1 MGKITLFYKYV
12 NLSDPQAV
20 MMWQRA
26 LCEKLE
32 LTGRILIGT
41 EGING
46 TVGGSERS
54 IRCYVREMKQ
64 YAPFKNIDFKFSL
77 CQNQPFEH
85 LTVKVRKE
93 IVALGID
100 PEQLTPE
107 QGGKHLSPK
116 QVHELLQ
123 SKPDDLIVLDT
134 RNECEIAIGKFEGAI
149 DPKIQ
154 HFRDFPKYIE
164 DNLAQFKDKQV
175 LMYCTGGIRCER
187 ATSVLQVK
195 NGAKAVYQI
204 KGGIHSYAENYPN
217 GFFRGKNY
225 VFDNRIAMKVNDD
238 ILGQCLSCAKPY
250 DEYTNCLNAL
260 CNLHY
265 INCPDCLQKL
275 GNTCSPKCQELVAN
289 KQTII
294 RPARPNNL
302 ANNDINN
309 SCKTR

>member
-12 NLSDPQAV
+12 NLSDPYAV
-20 MMWQRA
+20 MLWQRS
-26 LCEKLE
+26 LCEKLN
-32 LTGRILIGT
+32 LKGRILIGT

-54 IRCYVREMKQ
+54 IRCYVSEMKT

-77 CQNQPFEH
+77 CSQEPFPN
-85 LTVKVRKE
+85 LKVKVRKE

-100 PEQLTPE
+100 PEQLTAA

-123 SKPDDLIVLDT
+123 NKPDDLIVLDT
-134 RNECEIAIGKFEGAI
+134 RNECEVAIGKFEGAI

-154 HFRDFPKYIE
+154 HFRDFPKYID
-164 DNLAQFKDKQV
+164 DNLELFKDKQV

-187 ATSVLQVK
+187 ATAVLKVK
-195 NGAKAVYQI
+195 NVAKEVYQI
-204 KGGIHSYAENYPN
+204 KGGIHRYAENYPN

-238 ILGQCLSCAKPY
+238 ILSNCINCQKSY
-250 DEYTNCLNAL
+250 DSYTNCLNAM
-260 CNLHY
+260 CNKHY
-265 INCPDCLQKL
+265 ICCPECIQAMD
-275 GNTCSPKCQELVAN
+275 NTCSANCQNLVTTH
-289 KQTII
+289 QTII
-294 RPARPNNL
+294 RPARLNDNEQL
-302 ANNDINN
+302 AA
-309 SCKTR
+309 K

>member
-26 LCEKLE
+26 LCEKLN

-46 TVGGSERS
+46 TVGGDERS

-64 YAPFKNIDFKFSL
+64 YAPFKNIDFKFSG
-77 CQNQPFEH
+77 CTNQPFEH

-93 IVALGID
+93 IVALGIN
-100 PEQLTPE
+100 PQELTAQ

-123 SKPDDLIVLDT
+123 NKPEDLVILDT
-134 RNECEIAIGKFEGAI
+134 RNACEVAIGKFEGAI
-149 DPKIQ
+149 DPKIE

-164 DNLAQFKDKQV
+164 ENLEQFKDKQV

-187 ATSVLQVK
+187 ASAVLKVK
-195 NGAKAVYQI
+195 NVAKEVFQI
-204 KGGIHSYAENYPN
+204 KGGIHRYAQNYPN

-225 VFDNRIAMKVNDD
+225 VFDNRIAMKVNND
-238 ILGQCLSCAKPY
+238 ILGQCYTCQKPY

-260 CNLHY
+260 CNKHY
-265 INCPDCLQKL
+265 INCPTCIDNLS
-275 GNTCSPKCQELVAN
+275 NTCSPKCQALVAN

-294 RPARPNNL
+294 RPARPSNL
-302 ANNDINN
+302 ANAQANK
-309 SCKTR
+309 S

>member
-12 NLSDPQAV
+12 NLTDPNAV
-20 MMWQRA
+20 MLWQRS
-26 LCEKLE
+26 LCEKLA
-32 LTGRILIGT
+32 LTGRIIVGT

-54 IRCYVREMKQ
+54 IRCYVRTMKE
-64 YAPFKNIDFKFSL
+64 YAPFKNVDFKFSRYD
-77 CQNQPFEH
+77 QDPFPH
-85 LTVKVRKE
+85 LQVKVKKE

-100 PEQLTPE
+100 PEKLTAAH
-107 QGGKHLSPK
+107 GGKHLSPK
-116 QVHELLQ
+116 QVQALLEN
-123 SKPDDLIVLDT
+123 KPEDLIILDT
-134 RNECEIAIGKFEGAI
+134 RNACEVAIGKFVGAV

-187 ATSVLQVK
+187 ASALLKVK
-195 NGAKAVYQI
+195 NVAKEVYQI
-204 KGGIHSYAENYPN
+204 KGGIQRYAENYPN

-238 ILGQCLSCAKPY
+238 ILGQCYICHKAY

-265 INCPDCLQKL
+265 IGCPNCLQLL
-275 GNTCSPKCQELVAN
+275 GNSCSPKCQELIASNLTKV
-289 KQTII
+289 
-294 RPARPNNL
+294 RPTPE
-302 ANNDINN
+302 
-309 SCKTR
+309 KTCQV